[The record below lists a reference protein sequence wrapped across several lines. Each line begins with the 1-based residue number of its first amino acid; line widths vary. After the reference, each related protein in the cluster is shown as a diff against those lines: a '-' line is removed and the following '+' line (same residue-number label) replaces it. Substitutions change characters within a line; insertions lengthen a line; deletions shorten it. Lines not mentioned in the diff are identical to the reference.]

1 MAESKKINLS
11 KFFKRD
17 SASSSGVGVKD
28 NTGTIPQAQVVM
40 SGRDLSEILNTIENT
55 TEVNT
60 YQNQYIKND
69 EKSDSMLQSLI
80 DGLQQRI
87 GGLQS
92 SLFNLQSQF
101 EQDLLSRKKLFEKQK
116 AERITKQAEESE
128 KITTV
133 EPKQELLPGEEPFG
147 YSPDSQEPTGNGSSG
162 ILNAFVGLGAGVIG
176 AMGGLSSS
184 SGGGS
189 TAGAGVWKPLLD
201 LIASGEGDWE
211 SLNPAT
217 SLPGATKMTITEVA
231 KKAGDNGDGKN
242 RAVGRYQFTTLR
254 SQAKAAGLDPDKDLF
269 SPENQDKIAVH
280 LLEVK
285 RNGSAWLQGKITDE
299 QFSENLSNEW
309 GALKSATGNV
319 LPGNSGK
326 IGFDK
331 IKPVLQQIK
340 KPSSS
345 ASASTAQSN
354 PSSSGQTTVT
364 GETSSAGT
372 ATSTIAQE
380 APPKQPQIEGR
391 TAAVSQAITKPQE
404 SAQTANINPIV
415 LPINLSSPPSPSEV
429 EISSGAAIPGGSSRN
444 FTNFY
449 PDLVRSI
456 LGVFV

>member
-147 YSPDSQEPTGNGSSG
+147 YSPDLQEPTGNGSSG

-254 SQAKAAGLDPDKDLF
+254 SQAKAAGLDPDKDLY
-269 SPENQDKIAVH
+269 KA
-280 LLEVK
+280 
-285 RNGSAWLQGKITDE
+285 
-299 QFSENLSNEW
+299 
-309 GALKSATGNV
+309 
-319 LPGNSGK
+319 
-326 IGFDK
+326 
-331 IKPVLQQIK
+331 
-340 KPSSS
+340 
-345 ASASTAQSN
+345 
-354 PSSSGQTTVT
+354 
-364 GETSSAGT
+364 
-372 ATSTIAQE
+372 
-380 APPKQPQIEGR
+380 
-391 TAAVSQAITKPQE
+391 
-404 SAQTANINPIV
+404 
-415 LPINLSSPPSPSEV
+415 
-429 EISSGAAIPGGSSRN
+429 
-444 FTNFY
+444 Y
-449 PDLVRSI
+449 
-456 LGVFV
+456 